1 MLLTLNILVGANE
14 RVVKHHCL
22 PFSAFQM
29 NKRTF
34 ADNEV
39 LIEVEL
45 LTKNL
50 TQQRWELTN
59 IHLGR
64 EDWPSSLS
72 DITFLCC
79 YCAIDIV

>member
-50 TQQRWELTN
+50 NQQRWELTN
-59 IHLGR
+59 IKLLNIGR
-64 EDWPSSLS
+64 RH
-72 DITFLCC
+72 
-79 YCAIDIV
+79 

>member
-22 PFSAFQM
+22 PFSAFKM

-39 LIEVEL
+39 LIEVGL
-45 LTKNL
+45 LSTHQESKPTEMGTYQYAMQL
-50 TQQRWELTN
+50 LKTDV
-59 IHLGR
+59 I
-64 EDWPSSLS
+64 
-72 DITFLCC
+72 
-79 YCAIDIV
+79 A